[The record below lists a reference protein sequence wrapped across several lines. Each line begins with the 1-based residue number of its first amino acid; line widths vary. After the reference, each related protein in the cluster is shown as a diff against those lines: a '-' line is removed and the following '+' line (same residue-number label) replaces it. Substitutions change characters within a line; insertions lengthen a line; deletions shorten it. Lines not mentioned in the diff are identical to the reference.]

1 MSRIQKTVTKIND
14 LNNKE
19 DITIYKEEIK
29 IDETNNSELQKASKD
44 LSISLEKRLYYLEKY
59 YKNCPDDIGEIINSI
74 TGMYMFAQTKILT
87 EYLNSL
93 ASFINIP
100 IQYRIECAKALNND
114 QGYSHINNMF
124 KNDVDIKDL
133 PTPVRVD
140 TILFLMNSKDY
151 RKESRE
157 YFCNVVEDM
166 KLDNLY
172 RFRIIQSLENKYD
185 NKKHQDFIFYAKE
198 ASIRFMNN
206 NKNTFTYRVLA
217 CQYLLEKC
225 DPDEDLK
232 NLIENFLLEVGE
244 NPTIDEDVR
253 ADACDVILQYGGDK
267 AREGA
272 RALLFVI
279 GGGNMSR
286 NNIYKNSQNV
296 HIRSIEESVQKIIE
310 KLSCYHP
317 KGGKIY
323 DFSKTREDIVKK
335 IEDHENKEEKVG
347 IEEAMTRILIDR
359 AVYGTTNLTLAG
371 ILAKIWTYIQD
382 SEFKEELEKRL
393 FEELLESNNKC
404 SSGYASRLV
413 NTLSGFDENMSVSIS
428 FEDQI
433 VANLEGRLN
442 KMIRELRDEDYMILV
457 LEEMTIPVIFFD
469 QRRNFLKFFREHI
482 SKIREEM
489 YNEFK
494 DFMEDVDYDFYFRKA
509 IIHYEGCN

>member
-1 MSRIQKTVTKIND
+1 MSRIQKTVTKLND
-14 LNNKE
+14 LEKKE
-19 DITIYKEEIK
+19 DFKEEIK
-29 IDETNNSELQKASKD
+29 IDESNEFELQKASKD
-44 LSISLEKRLYYLEKY
+44 LSLSLEKRLYYLEKY
-59 YKNCPDDIGEIINSI
+59 YSSYPDNIGETINSI

-93 ASFINIP
+93 SCFLAIP
-100 IQYRIECAKALNND
+100 IDYRIECAKCLNNGE
-114 QGYSHINNMF
+114 GYPHINNMF
-124 KNDVDIKDL
+124 KNEMKMIKTL

-140 TILFLMNSKDY
+140 TILFLMDSKDY
-151 RKESRE
+151 RNESRE
-157 YFCNVVEDM
+157 YFCDVINDM
-166 KLDNLY
+166 RLENLY
-172 RFRIIQSLENKYD
+172 RFRVIQSLENKYGKEKD
-185 NKKHQDFIFYAKE
+185 KEIFIFYAKE

-206 NKNTFTYRVLA
+206 NRNNFTYRVLA

-225 DPDEDLK
+225 DPDENLK
-232 NLIENFLLEVGE
+232 DVIEKFLLEVGE

-253 ADACDVILQYGGDK
+253 ADACDVILQYGGDS

-272 RALLFVI
+272 RALLFII

-296 HIRSIEESVQKIIE
+296 HIRSIEDSVQKIIE

-317 KGGKIY
+317 KSGKIY
-323 DFSKTREDIVKK
+323 DFSKTREDIIKK
-335 IEDHENKEEKVG
+335 IEQTENKEEKTG

-359 AVYGTTNLTLAG
+359 AVYGSTNLTLGG

-382 SEFKEELEKRL
+382 SEFREELEKRL

-413 NTLSGFDENMSVSIS
+413 NTLSGFDEAMSISIS

-442 KMIRELRDEDYMILV
+442 HRIKELKDEEYMSLV
-457 LEEMTIPVIFFD
+457 LEEMTLPVIFFE

-482 SKIREEM
+482 SSIREEM

-494 DFMEDVDYDFYFRKA
+494 DFMEDIDYDFYFRKA